1 MLAHDAEPRAVDAC
15 VASCVE
21 CRGAIGLELRP
32 GLRLGLGLRLRQI
45 AHRARL
51 ARAPRVCRKAS
62 SSLNEIHE
70 LDRQVKGLRSA
81 IDSPENRDT
90 REVIDARV
98 RAVITMHED
107 LELLV
112 LRLLK
117 TNPPKPLSPPDR
129 ARIVRVVD
137 DPQVLEVVSA
147 LTRDD
152 TRAGGTAGFGR
163 LARTGG
169 LLRHRH

>member
-1 MLAHDAEPRAVDAC
+1 MEREQRDGWIEYLKKRAHFVLLAEHERFYPDLTPDLRTV
-15 VASCVE
+15 
-21 CRGAIGLELRP
+21 LEF
-32 GLRLGLGLRLRQI
+32 
-45 AHRARL
+45 
-51 ARAPRVCRKAS
+51 VCKKAS
-62 SSLNEIHE
+62 SSLNDIYE

-81 IDSPENRDT
+81 IDSPDNRDA

-98 RAVITMHED
+98 RALIDMHAD
-107 LELLV
+107 LELLI

-117 TNPPKPLSPPDR
+117 TNPLKPLSPQDR

>member
-1 MLAHDAEPRAVDAC
+1 MWSIQKKGNWVRHLDKRAHFVLLAEHERFYPDLTPDLRTV
-15 VASCVE
+15 
-21 CRGAIGLELRP
+21 LEFVR
-32 GLRLGLGLRLRQI
+32 
-45 AHRARL
+45 
-51 ARAPRVCRKAS
+51 RKAS

-81 IDSPENRDT
+81 IDSPENRDA

-98 RAVITMHED
+98 QALITMHED
-107 LELLV
+107 LELLI
-112 LRLLK
+112 LRVLK

-137 DPQVLEVVSA
+137 DPHVLEVVSA

-152 TRAGGTAGFGR
+152 TRAGETAGFGR

>member
-1 MLAHDAEPRAVDAC
+1 MEREQRDGWIRYLDKRAHFVLLAEHERFYPDLTPDLRTV
-15 VASCVE
+15 
-21 CRGAIGLELRP
+21 LEF
-32 GLRLGLGLRLRQI
+32 
-45 AHRARL
+45 
-51 ARAPRVCRKAS
+51 VCRKAS
-62 SSLNEIHE
+62 SSLNEIYE

-81 IDSPENRDT
+81 IDSPENRDA

-98 RAVITMHED
+98 RALITMHED
-107 LELLV
+107 LELLI

-117 TNPPKPLSPPDR
+117 TNPLKPLSPPDR
-129 ARIVRVVD
+129 ERIVRVVD

-152 TRAGGTAGFGR
+152 TRVGGTAGFGR